1 MGKKISLYSW
11 FLFLEPQ
18 KLRKIKRKSQVCA
31 CQKTNEAFQ
40 ELLRSAVTY
49 MAVLP
54 NFKHLLQI
62 LDELNTNQMVVKKV
76 VIKVNREQFI
86 ANYFSKTNKKMQSL
100 F

>member
-1 MGKKISLYSW
+1 
-11 FLFLEPQ
+11 
-18 KLRKIKRKSQVCA
+18 
-31 CQKTNEAFQ
+31 
-40 ELLRSAVTY
+40 

-86 ANYFSKTNKKMQSL
+86 ANYFSKTNKKKLQSL
-100 F
+100 FWDFLAKILPNTKFAYPNNCLLKQLQNPQ